1 MSNRIATPLPGT
13 TTTATS
19 GDHERMESQHSGGNP
34 MFRMMAVLMRL
45 LALFNAAGKGPAGI
59 ARYGVRRAAHRGL
72 RRGMR
77 KFRL

>member
-1 MSNRIATPLPGT
+1 
-13 TTTATS
+13 
-19 GDHERMESQHSGGNP
+19 
-34 MFRMMAVLMRL
+34 MFRMMAAMMRL
-45 LALFNAAGKGPAGI
+45 LALVSAASKGPAGI